1 MPTMTLVRGFLRSEH
16 DENLLH
22 SHGN

>member
-1 MPTMTLVRGFLRSEH
+1 MTLVRGFLRSEH